1 MDPRQR
7 QRLGWIVRFFALL
20 LVLTL
25 LARGTAG
32 AAMASVTVQRPSSG
46 NVTKSVRTT
55 ATVSFAGGT
64 PFTVPAG
71 LLVMAVPVQA
81 GQTVKAGDV
90 IAKVGSTG
98 NAEVDRAV
106 NAKRAALQQARTQ
119 AAQQTAGDTA
129 DPYAAQ
135 LAQQQLERAYEE
147 THRIYADGEESVSRA
162 QTKRDE
168 AAAALEKARNASYAD
183 DAEKQA
189 AVGNAAAALE
199 AAEDALYSA
208 QKAAE
213 DANNAALS
221 AAQSAEDNRNT
232 ALHTLEKEQETTEK
246 QNALDRAAA
255 AVTASDAETLQAEL
269 DALLAVQQAGGTLT
283 APSDGTLVSLDLVVG
298 QPSPAVGGQL
308 AADADFTAEIPLEES
323 QANLVSVG
331 TVLHL
336 SQSRASCDAAVQS
349 LSAPDENGTVTAKC
363 TLSKG
368 AWCAGAAN
376 ASATVQGEKRPC
388 VLPASAVHKD
398 NTGCYVLAIEQK
410 ATILGQQNIV
420 VSLPVTVVETGDTT
434 AAVSGALDADTQVIV
449 SSTRAV
455 QAGDRVKIHDAS

>member
-55 ATVSFAGGT
+55 ATVSFAGGN

-81 GQTVKAGDV
+81 GQTVKAGDTLAV
-90 IAKVGSTG
+90 FDA
-98 NAEVDRAV
+98 AEVDRAV

-168 AAAALEKARNASYAD
+168 AAAALEKARNASSW
-183 DAEKQA
+183 KSS
-189 AVGNAAAALE
+189 G
-199 AAEDALYSA
+199 
-208 QKAAE
+208 
-213 DANNAALS
+213 
-221 AAQSAEDNRNT
+221 R
-232 ALHTLEKEQETTEK
+232 QECRRSGVSLFRCFRP
-246 QNALDRAAA
+246 AISL
-255 AVTASDAETLQAEL
+255 
-269 DALLAVQQAGGTLT
+269 
-283 APSDGTLVSLDLVVG
+283 PSDRYSGWHRQQIPV
-298 QPSPAVGGQL
+298 QPHPIV
-308 AADADFTAEIPLEES
+308 
-323 QANLVSVG
+323 
-331 TVLHL
+331 
-336 SQSRASCDAAVQS
+336 RSC
-349 LSAPDENGTVTAKC
+349 
-363 TLSKG
+363 
-368 AWCAGAAN
+368 N
-376 ASATVQGEKRPC
+376 A
-388 VLPASAVHKD
+388 
-398 NTGCYVLAIEQK
+398 
-410 ATILGQQNIV
+410 
-420 VSLPVTVVETGDTT
+420 
-434 AAVSGALDADTQVIV
+434 
-449 SSTRAV
+449 
-455 QAGDRVKIHDAS
+455 

>member
-81 GQTVKAGDV
+81 GQTVKAGDTLAV
-90 IAKVGSTG
+90 FDA
-98 NAEVDRAV
+98 AEVDRAV

-168 AAAALEKARNASYAD
+168 AAAALEKARNATMRTTL
-183 DAEKQA
+183 K
-189 AVGNAAAALE
+189 
-199 AAEDALYSA
+199 
-208 QKAAE
+208 
-213 DANNAALS
+213 
-221 AAQSAEDNRNT
+221 NRPPYKT
-232 ALHTLEKEQETTEK
+232 PPLPWKL
-246 QNALDRAAA
+246 RRMPC
-255 AVTASDAETLQAEL
+255 
-269 DALLAVQQAGGTLT
+269 T
-283 APSDGTLVSLDLVVG
+283 APKKPPKMPTMRHFPPPKV
-298 QPSPAVGGQL
+298 PRI
-308 AADADFTAEIPLEES
+308 TATPHCTRWRKSRKPRKNRTHWTAPL
-323 QANLVSVG
+323 L
-331 TVLHL
+331 L
-336 SQSRASCDAAVQS
+336 
-349 LSAPDENGTVTAKC
+349 
-363 TLSKG
+363 
-368 AWCAGAAN
+368 
-376 ASATVQGEKRPC
+376 
-388 VLPASAVHKD
+388 
-398 NTGCYVLAIEQK
+398 
-410 ATILGQQNIV
+410 
-420 VSLPVTVVETGDTT
+420 
-434 AAVSGALDADTQVIV
+434 
-449 SSTRAV
+449 
-455 QAGDRVKIHDAS
+455 

>member
-81 GQTVKAGDV
+81 GQTVKAGDTLAV
-90 IAKVGSTG
+90 FDA
-98 NAEVDRAV
+98 AEVDRAV

-168 AAAALEKARNASYAD
+168 AAAALEKARNAGYAD

-189 AVGNAAAALE
+189 AVEN
-199 AAEDALYSA
+199 
-208 QKAAE
+208 AAE

-449 SSTRAV
+449 SSTRAA

>member
-1 MDPRQR
+1 
-7 QRLGWIVRFFALL
+7 
-20 LVLTL
+20 
-25 LARGTAG
+25 
-32 AAMASVTVQRPSSG
+32 
-46 NVTKSVRTT
+46 
-55 ATVSFAGGT
+55 
-64 PFTVPAG
+64 
-71 LLVMAVPVQA
+71 MAVPVQA
-81 GQTVKAGDV
+81 GQTVKAGDTLAV
-90 IAKVGSTG
+90 FDA
-98 NAEVDRAV
+98 AEVDRAV

-135 LAQQQLERAYEE
+135 FAQQQLERAYEE

-168 AAAALEKARNASYAD
+168 AAAALEKAHNAGYAD

-189 AVGNAAAALE
+189 AVENAAAALE

-298 QPSPAVGGQL
+298 QPSLPWAASWLQMPILPPKFLWKNLKPTLFQL
-308 AADADFTAEIPLEES
+308 ALY
-323 QANLVSVG
+323 
-331 TVLHL
+331 
-336 SQSRASCDAAVQS
+336 
-349 LSAPDENGTVTAKC
+349 C
-363 TLSKG
+363 T
-368 AWCAGAAN
+368 
-376 ASATVQGEKRPC
+376 
-388 VLPASAVHKD
+388 
-398 NTGCYVLAIEQK
+398 
-410 ATILGQQNIV
+410 
-420 VSLPVTVVETGDTT
+420 
-434 AAVSGALDADTQVIV
+434 
-449 SSTRAV
+449 
-455 QAGDRVKIHDAS
+455 

>member
-46 NVTKSVRTT
+46 NVTKGVRTT

-81 GQTVKAGDV
+81 GQTVKAGDTLAV
-90 IAKVGSTG
+90 FDA
-98 NAEVDRAV
+98 AEVDRAV
-106 NAKRAALQQARTQ
+106 NAKRAALQQARTH
-119 AAQQTAGDTA
+119 
-129 DPYAAQ
+129 AAQ

-189 AVGNAAAALE
+189 AVENAAAALE

>member
-81 GQTVKAGDV
+81 GQTVKAGDTLAV
-90 IAKVGSTG
+90 FDA
-98 NAEVDRAV
+98 AEVDRAV

-168 AAAALEKARNASYAD
+168 AAAALEKARNAGYAD

-189 AVGNAAAALE
+189 AVENAAAALE

-323 QANLVSVG
+323 QANLVSCLSLPINQGSFLLLRHQYLSDAPNPIVVHRLSVSLPFLLEDSLVQLSG
-331 TVLHL
+331 HRRKTPCHLPESSSLLCRESATCHLH
-336 SQSRASCDAAVQS
+336 QS
-349 LSAPDENGTVTAKC
+349 LRQE
-363 TLSKG
+363 
-368 AWCAGAAN
+368 
-376 ASATVQGEKRPC
+376 
-388 VLPASAVHKD
+388 
-398 NTGCYVLAIEQK
+398 
-410 ATILGQQNIV
+410 V
-420 VSLPVTVVETGDTT
+420 VSLI
-434 AAVSGALDADTQVIV
+434 L
-449 SSTRAV
+449 RA
-455 QAGDRVKIHDAS
+455 

>member
-81 GQTVKAGDV
+81 GQTVKAGDTLAV
-90 IAKVGSTG
+90 FDA
-98 NAEVDRAV
+98 AEVDRAV

-168 AAAALEKARNASYAD
+168 
-183 DAEKQA
+183 
-189 AVGNAAAALE
+189 AAAALE

>member
-46 NVTKSVRTT
+46 ETAVCMRDGVVLSCVRDELWGWSVEIRQTDESVCT
-55 ATVSFAGGT
+55 Y
-64 PFTVPAG
+64 AG
-71 LLVMAVPVQA
+71 LSCVLVQA
-81 GQTVKAGDV
+81 GQTVKAGDTLAV
-90 IAKVGSTG
+90 FDA
-98 NAEVDRAV
+98 AEVDRAV

-168 AAAALEKARNASYAD
+168 AAAALEKARNAGYAD

-189 AVGNAAAALE
+189 AVENAAAALE

-376 ASATVQGEKRPC
+376 ASATVQGEKRG
-388 VLPASAVHKD
+388 
-398 NTGCYVLAIEQK
+398 T
-410 ATILGQQNIV
+410 
-420 VSLPVTVVETGDTT
+420 
-434 AAVSGALDADTQVIV
+434 
-449 SSTRAV
+449 
-455 QAGDRVKIHDAS
+455 